1 MVKNT
6 SKSSCFKGLR
16 PALHGGIAINWIKLQ
31 QVPKQRLDGGA
42 QPLGPRLEEEI
53 TILNS

>member
-31 QVPKQRLDGGA
+31 QVPKRRLDGGA